1 MYLYKHISP
10 GVAEGSE
17 TSVEKYYIIIL
28 IILLFIE
35 RIYSLLGLH
44 PRASMSEQQSP
55 IS

>member
-17 TSVEKYYIIIL
+17 SSVEKYYIIL
-28 IILLFIE
+28 LLFIE